1 MLVRDRKRLGLYL
14 HIPFCSHKCGYCDF
28 FSFIPTNDE
37 LVRRYIS
44 ALIIHMENYRNAA
57 KQYSPD
63 SIFIGG
69 GTPTSLPTP
78 LLLDLIKAVYRNFDV
93 YRKAEFT
100 VEANPSKIEPDT
112 LKKLRKAGVNRISF
126 GLQSA
131 DNKELWALT
140 RTHSRMEF
148 EHCYK
153 DARRA
158 GFDNINIDIMYGIPG
173 QTKESFMKTLRYV
186 VSLRPEHISMYCLKI
201 EEGTPFA
208 AKINQL
214 FLPGEDLEYE
224 MYIMAVEY
232 LENHGYPQYEISN
245 FARPGYMCK
254 HNLKYWN
261 CEEYLGLG
269 VSAHSYFNKERFSF
283 KRNIDQYMNGL
294 EIKNSRITLTDESY
308 SISQHERVGEWIM
321 LRMRLKDG
329 VDCREFERK
338 FGGSFHEEYGIKL
351 EKYVKAGFVSI
362 RDGIY
367 SFTPKGMFVSN
378 YILAEIIDFSAINES
393 LTRGLS

>member
-1 MLVRDRKRLGLYL
+1 MLVKDRKRLGLYL
-14 HIPFCSHKCGYCDF
+14 HIPFCNHKCAYCDF
-28 FSFIPTNDE
+28 FSFVPTNSE
-37 LVRRYIS
+37 LVRRYVN
-44 ALIIHMENYRNAA
+44 ALIAHMESYRNGTR
-57 KQYSPD
+57 QYAPD
-63 SIFIGG
+63 TVFIGG
-69 GTPTSLPTP
+69 GTPTSLPTD
-78 LLLDLIKAVYRNFDV
+78 LLIDLIKAVYKNFDI
-93 YRKAEFT
+93 YKRAEFT
-100 VEANPSKIEPDT
+100 IEANPSTIDFET
-112 LKKLRKAGVNRISF
+112 LKKIKKAGVNRISF
-126 GLQSA
+126 GLQSG
-131 DNKELWALT
+131 DNKELLALT
-140 RTHSRMEF
+140 RHHSRMEF

-158 GFDNINIDIMYGIPG
+158 GFDNINIDIMYGIPM

-214 FLPGEDLEYE
+214 SLPGEDLEYE
-224 MYIMAVEY
+224 MYMMAVEY

-245 FARPGYMCK
+245 FARPGYMCH

-261 CEEYLGLG
+261 CDEYLGLG
-269 VSAHSYFNKERFSF
+269 VSAHSYFNGARFSF

-294 EIKNSRITLTDESY
+294 EIKNSRIKLTDEDY
-308 SISQHERVGEWIM
+308 PISQHERIGEWIM

-329 VDCREFERK
+329 VDSREFERK
-338 FGGSFHEEYGIKL
+338 FGSSFEEQYGRKL
-351 EKYVKAGFVSI
+351 ERYAQAGFLTI

-378 YILAEIIDFSAINES
+378 YILSEILDFSAVNES
-393 LTRGLS
+393 LMTGIE